1 MRRRSLTAVLLAL
14 ATSAAA
20 SPAAAAD
27 CAGEAWTESTL
38 YMGRGLG
45 DGRMAGDA
53 EVRAFVDE
61 TIVPLFPD
69 GFTVFDARGHW
80 RDRASGRAV
89 DETTVVFVVVHP
101 PGQEAEASLR
111 RIAEAYN
118 ERFRQS
124 TVLASSHPVC
134 DGFIDGK

>member
-1 MRRRSLTAVLLAL
+1 MRRRSLTALLLATLAVL
-14 ATSAAA
+14 ATAV
-20 SPAAAAD
+20 PAAAE

-38 YMGRGLG
+38 YMGRVLG

-101 PGQEAEASLR
+101 PGPEAEASLR
-111 RIAEAYN
+111 RIAEAYI

-134 DGFIDGK
+134 VGFIDGK